1 MQILKSV
8 KSKLNARVVF
18 PCAAALIALVLILL
32 VCIFAGNATNM
43 RNEYTRTRNS
53 FGEDLYRNLRMFVRS
68 YDGVTL
74 AGADVEGSILPSMR
88 DYYLAATTLDDAIA
102 TAYGRDYQVLDNTT
116 RDAIAGAFEAFDNA
130 FAQGRS
136 TSEAI
141 SSMSACVQSVERLL
155 NTRYDAETRL
165 IPL

>member
-1 MQILKSV
+1 METQKRV
-8 KSKLNARVVF
+8 KVKLNARVVM
-18 PCAAALIALVLILL
+18 PIAAAFIALVLIVLI
-32 VCIFAGNATNM
+32 CIFAANANSAQ
-43 RNEYTRTRNS
+43 NEYAQARNA
-53 FGEDLYRNLRMFVRS
+53 FGEDLYTKLYMFARS

-74 AGADVEGSILPSMR
+74 AGADVQGSILPSMR

-141 SSMSACVQSVERLL
+141 SSMSACVQSVEQLL